1 MKCECPALY
10 IMIVGQILVFVQKQ
24 VSFII
29 QKDELDE
36 SLDSSVLRWVGNS
49 LPIVWQCAKVGVY
62 GESVFQ
68 FLLILMWNSY
78 H

>member
-36 SLDSSVLRWVGNS
+36 SLDSSVLR
-49 LPIVWQCAKVGVY
+49 
-62 GESVFQ
+62 
-68 FLLILMWNSY
+68 
-78 H
+78 